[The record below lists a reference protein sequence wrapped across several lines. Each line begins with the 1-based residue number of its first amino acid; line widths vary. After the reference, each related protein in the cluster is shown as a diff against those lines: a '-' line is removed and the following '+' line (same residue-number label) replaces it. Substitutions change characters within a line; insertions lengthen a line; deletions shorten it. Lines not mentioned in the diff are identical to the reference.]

1 MKKLLFIYLLL
12 LLPAPVLAG
21 NLLVLV
27 HGYAAHAGT
36 WEYSGINRLLQ
47 ANGWQHVTSPQA
59 ADNLF
64 YAAHLPAQ
72 APLTFQA
79 GILLSQLQALRAH
92 YPDRKIT
99 LAGHS
104 AGGVVA
110 RLAVLNGNPA
120 GVSRLVSIASPNLG
134 TPRAAQGLDIVEDKP
149 FFCPGPGWYALK
161 SFFGGSRYRYLE
173 DSKGALYQMLPPGFG
188 SLIARIN
195 QQPHPDIEYH
205 SIVRQYGD
213 LLVPAYSQ
221 DMNNVPV
228 LSGKSKVW
236 MSNAPHFLNV
246 HDGQLLLTILNSQ

>member
-1 MKKLLFIYLLL
+1 MKKLLFISLLL

-47 ANGWQHVTSPQA
+47 ANGWQHVASPQA

-79 GILLSQLQALRAH
+79 GILLSQLQMLRAQ
-92 YPDRKIT
+92 YPDRQIT

-213 LLVPAYSQ
+213 LMVPAYSQ

-228 LSGKSKVW
+228 LSGKSRVW
-236 MSNAPHFLNV
+236 MSNAPHFLNM
-246 HDGQLLLTILNSQ
+246 HDGQLLLSILNGQ